1 MELEMLVRRAKKGDK
16 DAFLELMLLHKE
28 YLYRTAFLYTRNQ
41 DMACDAVQ
49 ECIVKSMEAI
59 GQLKKPEFFKSWMT
73 RILINCALAEL
84 RRNRRYAEEPE
95 WESEEWAQE
104 EAPVSAEEKMDLY
117 RAIDRLDFPYKVI
130 IIQKY
135 FFDCKLNDIAEL
147 LEMPLGTVKVY
158 HARAK
163 EKLKR
168 YLESG

>member
-1 MELEMLVRRAKKGDK
+1 
-16 DAFLELMLLHKE
+16 
-28 YLYRTAFLYTRNQ
+28 
-41 DMACDAVQ
+41 
-49 ECIVKSMEAI
+49 
-59 GQLKKPEFFKSWMT
+59 MT

-117 RAIDRLDFPYKVI
+117 RAIDHLDYPYKVI

-147 LEMPLGTVKVY
+147 LEIAVGN
-158 HARAK
+158 
-163 EKLKR
+163 
-168 YLESG
+168 G